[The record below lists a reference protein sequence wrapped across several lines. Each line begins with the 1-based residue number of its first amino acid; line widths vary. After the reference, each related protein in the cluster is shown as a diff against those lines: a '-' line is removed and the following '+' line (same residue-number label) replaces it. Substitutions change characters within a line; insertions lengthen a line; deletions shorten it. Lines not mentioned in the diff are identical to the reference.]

1 MISTASSRR
10 FSKGVDSA
18 DVGVRQALCYHAA
31 WLTWLVGG
39 RIFNNFRKDQVRRQL
54 LLAARIGVLGAILV
68 AVAAISAYFT
78 VRRSVSGGDVQVP
91 DLAGLTIPEAETLL
105 KGRGLLLEEAAQR
118 NDEAVEAGRILV
130 QDPPPGVDIKVRRK
144 VKVVV
149 SLGDKVS
156 SIPDLR
162 GGAARK
168 AQITL
173 QQQGMML
180 GDQVYVY
187 TRKGGENTVIAQDPL
202 PESAGL
208 REGKIALLISRGDR
222 PRTYVMP
229 DLTGRT
235 EAEVT
240 AFLSRVGLRA
250 ASVRRDATRGA
261 PPGTIV
267 GHDPAAG
274 YPVRSGDLV
283 SLTIA
288 GGG

>member
-1 MISTASSRR
+1 MGAP
-10 FSKGVDSA
+10 
-18 DVGVRQALCYHAA
+18 
-31 WLTWLVGG
+31 
-39 RIFNNFRKDQVRRQL
+39 IFNDFQRDQLRRRL
-54 LLAARIGVLGAILV
+54 VVAAKIGLLGAGLILV
-68 AVAAISAYFT
+68 AALSAYFT
-78 VRRSVSGGDVQVP
+78 FRRSVSGRDVRVP
-91 DLAGLTIPEAETLL
+91 DLSQLTVSEAEEILRQ
-105 KGRGLLLEEAAQR
+105 RGLLLEEAAQR
-118 NDEAVEAGRILV
+118 NDELVEAGRILA
-130 QDPPPGVDIKVRRK
+130 QDPPPETDIKVRRK

-149 SLGDKVS
+149 SLGDQVS

-173 QQQGMML
+173 QQQGMTI

-202 PESAGL
+202 PESTGL
-208 REGKIALLISRGDR
+208 REGRVALLISRGDR

-235 EAEVT
+235 EGEAV
-240 AFLSRVGLRA
+240 AFLSRVGLRTT
-250 ASVRRDATRGA
+250 SVRREGNRGM
-261 PPGTIV
+261 PPGTV
-267 GHDPAAG
+267 LDHDPAAG